1 MPECQVY
8 GCINKAEEGASKRG
22 KIFQIT
28 NGTKFH
34 AKCELPIKLLHTRPY
49 IGTVIHWNRSQ
60 CGSTYF

>member
-1 MPECQVY
+1 MPECQVC
-8 GCINKAEEGASKRG
+8 GCINNAEEGASKRD

-49 IGTVIHWNRSQ
+49 ILER
-60 CGSTYF
+60 

>member
-1 MPECQVY
+1 MPECQVC
-8 GCINKAEEGASKRG
+8 GCINNAEEGASKRE

-34 AKCELPIKLLHTRPY
+34 AKCELPIY
-49 IGTVIHWNRSQ
+49 WTVIHWNRSQ